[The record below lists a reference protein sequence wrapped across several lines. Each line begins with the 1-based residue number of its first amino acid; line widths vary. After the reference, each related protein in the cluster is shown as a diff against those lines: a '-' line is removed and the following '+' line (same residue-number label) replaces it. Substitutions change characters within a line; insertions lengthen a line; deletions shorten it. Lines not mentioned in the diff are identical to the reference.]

1 MKMIEEKPTVCRR
14 ESAARSAFYMFQKVF
29 FTYTLLKRLRHKRM
43 LPSKDGDSRLYLR
56 NRLLPPV
63 VDFDIM
69 STIHKQSSFLGGR
82 SMAERYYV
90 VREDLLPEG
99 ILKTEQVKELLRRG
113 EAATVHEA
121 AERVGLSR
129 SAFYKYKE
137 GVYLLEQATR
147 ESIVTLSVD
156 LEHRSGILSKVLGML
171 AVSEGNVLTIYQSIP
186 LQGLANVVVSL
197 DTSKLSGTLQ
207 ELTGQLRAIDG
218 VKRAAVVGRG

>member
-1 MKMIEEKPTVCRR
+1 
-14 ESAARSAFYMFQKVF
+14 
-29 FTYTLLKRLRHKRM
+29 
-43 LPSKDGDSRLYLR
+43 
-56 NRLLPPV
+56 
-63 VDFDIM
+63 
-69 STIHKQSSFLGGR
+69 
-82 SMAERYYV
+82 MAERFYV

-129 SAFYKYKE
+129 SAFYKYKD
-137 GVYLLEQATR
+137 GVYLLEQASR

-156 LEHRSGILSKVLGML
+156 LEHRSGVLSKVLGMF

-186 LQGLANVVVSL
+186 LQGMANVVVSL

-207 ELTGQLRAIDG
+207 ELTEQLRAIDG